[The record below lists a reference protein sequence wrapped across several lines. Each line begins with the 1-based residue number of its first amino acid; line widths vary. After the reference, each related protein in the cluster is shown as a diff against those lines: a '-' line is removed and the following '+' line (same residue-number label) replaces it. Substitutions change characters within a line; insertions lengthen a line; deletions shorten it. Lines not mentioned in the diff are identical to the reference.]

1 MSPGINP
8 HSLPAIH
15 LAGLLSEQASRAHG
29 STPGP
34 FLRALSRVNAIG
46 RDFNCITAG
55 DPNWLT
61 DLGLRRSPEPREYFH
76 AHASALLDERMP
88 RDVLGSLGGVDHCL
102 HALSV
107 RRGGPALSPSFD
119 FGPFVRDAA
128 ANDVSVLSQ
137 VLHCYVNVLGSW
149 EDAESLVRPLVP
161 VARDLKS
168 GDIPAF
174 VLTCAAN
181 VLATSADPACRELYQ
196 LASVRWQDPQQ
207 RLFTQLRL
215 AAAEL
220 KRLLDAGRTEAAL
233 DEAARLAAA
242 LPHAPDATFCGALVK
257 NLRALAR
264 VRAKRL
270 DEAEVLI
277 CEAWRELEA
286 SPAASL
292 TLEPRVGDR
301 YRVQVLE
308 NMALLAS
315 MKEDWARAVEVFER
329 AAALAGQHH
338 PESLDE
344 ALSLLGFALI
354 RAGQPSRALE
364 LLLPAESRVAQHV
377 APLRLRQIWKLIAVA
392 FDGAGDRVSAG
403 TWLGRLEQSEA
414 GERLTF
420 AGA

>member
-1 MSPGINP
+1 MSLGISP
-8 HSLPAIH
+8 HSLPAMR
-15 LAGLLSEQASRAHG
+15 LAGLLSEHASRTQG
-29 STPGP
+29 SAPEP
-34 FLRALSRVNAIG
+34 FVRALSRVNAIG
-46 RDFNCITAG
+46 KDFNRITAG

-76 AHASALLDERMP
+76 AHASALLGERMSH
-88 RDVLGSLGGVDHCL
+88 VLGSLGGIDHCV

-107 RRGGPALSPSFD
+107 HRGVPTPAPTFD
-119 FGPFVRDAA
+119 FGPFVRGAVAD
-128 ANDVSVLSQ
+128 DVSTLSY

-161 VARDLKS
+161 IAREVRP
-168 GDIPAF
+168 GDMPAF

-196 LASVRWQDPQQ
+196 LASERWEDPQQ

-264 VRAKRL
+264 VRSKRL

-277 CEAWRELEA
+277 TEAWREQEA

-292 TLEPRVGDR
+292 TMEPRVADR

-315 MKEDWARAVEVFER
+315 MKEDWARAVKVFEQ
-329 AAALAGQHH
+329 AVTLADQHH

-354 RAGQPSRALE
+354 RAGQPARALD
-364 LLLPAESRVAQHV
+364 LLLPAEARVAQHV
-377 APLRLRQIWKLIAVA
+377 APLRLRQLWKLIAVA
-392 FDGAGDRVSAG
+392 FDGTGDRVSAG
-403 TWLGRLEQSEA
+403 NWLARLESYEGGQ
-414 GERLTF
+414 RLTS
-420 AGA
+420 AVA